1 MAGQQ
6 VPVAVEGGQDFL
18 EVGRIEVERQ
28 PCPPHAGERL
38 VGVPVV
44 EQGAP
49 PGVAVDAGADRV
61 QDTEIRRQPG
71 FQGCVGEQ
79 PRGEAVQRGDRRVIE
94 LPERPGAAGAALRG
108 LAGLGA
114 GGLERLADT
123 CAQLGCGVLGESDR
137 GETAD
142 RFQVA
147 AGDHGHDPVDQLLGL
162 AAARAGIDEQVRVV
176 RGHDTVACRLVQ
188 QPGGHPLL
196 PAGSAR
202 PAYRLTRVSLR
213 ICAHSSSRA
222 LLQTRSNGHQ
232 EQLSNDR

>member
-1 MAGQQ
+1 M
-6 VPVAVEGGQDFL
+6 
-18 EVGRIEVERQ
+18 
-28 PCPPHAGERL
+28 
-38 VGVPVV
+38 
-44 EQGAP
+44 
-49 PGVAVDAGADRV
+49 
-61 QDTEIRRQPG
+61 
-71 FQGCVGEQ
+71 
-79 PRGEAVQRGDRRVIE
+79 QRGDRRVVE
-94 LPERPGAAGAALRG
+94 LLERPGAAGAALGG

-114 GGLERLADT
+114 GGFERLADA
-123 CAQLGCGVLGESDR
+123 CAQLGCGILGESDR
-137 GETAD
+137 GQTAD

-147 AGDHGHDPVDQLLGL
+147 AGDQGHHPVDQLLGL
-162 AAARAGIDEQVRVV
+162 SAARTRIDEQVRVM

-202 PAYRLTRVSLR
+202 LAYRLTRVSVR